1 MTDIDQPSASA
12 LPWDEPE
19 PVRGHFVI
27 GLILIAVAAFLMI
40 QQDAFKTVEASVTSW
55 VLQFFTAGGTASA
68 GDVVYYGLGTDSV
81 NGLQITTLCSTVI
94 LVTPL
99 LALAGVLLMLP
110 RFRVRFVARGLGLAL
125 ALVILCNFLRYCSA
139 ALAMQL
145 AGREGF
151 DVVHRYLGSVLVI
164 LGFAAAFILLLR
176 IGANGRLRKRS
187 SGRHE

>member
-1 MTDIDQPSASA
+1 VTNIDQPSTPA

-19 PVRGHFVI
+19 PVRGHFVVGI
-27 GLILIAVAAFLMI
+27 ALIALAAFLMI
-40 QQDAFKTVEASVTSW
+40 EQNAFKAVEASVTAW

-68 GDVVYYGLGTDSV
+68 DDVVYYGLGTHSV

-99 LALAGVLLMLP
+99 LALAGVMLMVP
-110 RFRVRFVARGLGLAL
+110 RFRLTYVARGLLTGLV
-125 ALVILCNFLRYCSA
+125 LVILCNFLRYCSA

-151 DVVHRYLGSVLVI
+151 DVIHRYLGSILVI

-176 IGANGRLRKRS
+176 IGVNGRLRKRR
-187 SGRHE
+187 SGEPD